1 MIRVKWLE
9 QTSDIG
15 CPSMWEGET
24 HDNKFIYIRWRHDT
38 LRAVVGNHNKE
49 YYDKGNYILD
59 DCEVIYMGNYN
70 ASINGWLTTERMEE
84 ELKDYFIF

>member
-9 QTSDIG
+9 QTSDCG

-24 HDNKFIYIRWRHDT
+24 YGNKFIYIRWRYDI

-49 YYDKGNYILD
+49 YYDNGNSILE
-59 DCEVIYMGNYN
+59 DCTVIYFEDYYG
-70 ASINGWLTTERMEE
+70 ADGWLTTERMQE